1 MGLVLIII
9 VASVSIIVAFVEKI
23 KLLTGRS

>member
-1 MGLVLIII
+1 MGLALIII
-9 VASVSIIVAFVEKI
+9 AVSASIIVAFVEKI

>member
-9 VASVSIIVAFVEKI
+9 VASASIIVAFVEKI